1 MANIKGTKFNDTLLG
16 TSKSDKIDG
25 KRGSDVIYGNGGNDR
40 LEGNDGNDVIVGGT
54 GKDEI
59 DGGKGFDTAVYSGSF
74 FDYTIVEKGRCD
86 DRVIVSDSVAGRDG
100 TDTLRKV
107 EALQFSDVTIRL
119 DQNNAAIVRNDSAI
133 TNENSSVVISVLA
146 NDVDFEGDTLAI
158 TAIAG
163 QAIAPGGSVTL
174 ASGAIVT
181 LNLNGTITYDPN
193 GAFEDLNVG
202 GPAGAENFTY
212 TVTDSHGAS
221 RNGSVQVAVTGV
233 NDAPVAQDGNASGQ
247 EDNPIAGSAVATD
260 VDNSAAQLAYS
271 VVDGPD
277 HGTLAFNTD
286 GTFVYTPFDD
296 FNGPDS
302 FTFKAN
308 DGSADSNVGTVNLA
322 VAPVDDIFY
331 FADAQ
336 LDPSATK
343 APLKPNDMIVG
354 SGIPANHFGIVHN
367 ADAGVELGLK
377 VHHRFDVGNPNIL
390 HSDADGYAD
399 GELHF
404 QVPSGGTAT
413 RAAWNFDFSIATGLD
428 GEATGLSDFTFKLM
442 IDVDKG
448 AGTNF
453 RVLELGSVGTGS
465 ANTHWTDVT
474 NPMTPTAVI
483 GDDAGVANKVT
494 QNSENFG
501 FGFIRPFIDD
511 DPIAPGVQTYNFG
524 AGEFDIVLEAY
535 QGLNLLASNH
545 IVVEVL

>member
-1 MANIKGTKFNDTLLG
+1 MATIKGTNRNDTLNG

-25 KRGSDVIYGNGGNDR
+25 KRGSDVIYGNGGNDKID
-40 LEGNDGNDVIVGGT
+40 GDDGNDTIVGGA

-74 FDYTIVEKGRCD
+74 FDYIIEERGRCD
-86 DRVIVSDSVAGRDG
+86 DRVTVSDKVAGRDG
-100 TDTLRKV
+100 TDTLTRV
-107 EALQFSDVTIRL
+107 EALQFNDVTIRL
-119 DQNNAAIVRNDSAI
+119 DKNNAAITRDDSAS
-133 TNENSSVVISVLA
+133 TNEDSSVVINVLA
-146 NDVDFEGDTLAI
+146 NDVDFEGDRLKI
-158 TAIAG
+158 TAIDG
-163 QAIAPGGSVTL
+163 QAIALGGSVTL
-174 ASGAIVT
+174 ASGAVVT
-181 LNLNGTITYDPN
+181 LNLNGKLTYDPS
-193 GAFEDLNVG
+193 GAFDGLNVG
-202 GPAGAENFTY
+202 GPAGTETFSY

-221 RNGSVQVAVTGV
+221 RDGDVQVSVTGV
-233 NDAPVAQDGNASGQ
+233 NDAPVAQDGSASGD
-247 EDNPIAGSAVATD
+247 EDTPIAGSAVATD
-260 VDNSAAQLAYS
+260 VDNSAVQLTYS
-271 VVDGPD
+271 IVDGPD

-296 FNGPDS
+296 FNGADS

-308 DGSADSNVGTVNLA
+308 DGSADSNVATVNLI
-322 VAPVDDIFY
+322 VDPVDDIFY
-331 FADAQ
+331 FADGT

-343 APLKPNDMIVG
+343 APAKPNEMIAG

-367 ADAGVELGLK
+367 ADAGIELGLK
-377 VHHRFDVGNPNIL
+377 VHHRFDVNNPNIL

-428 GEATGLSDFTFKLM
+428 GEATGLSDFTFRLLV
-442 IDVDKG
+442 DVDKG
-448 AGTNF
+448 TGTDF
-453 RVLELGSVGTGS
+453 RVLELGAGGTGS

-474 NPMTPTAVI
+474 NPGSPTLVV
-483 GDDAGVANKVT
+483 GDDAGVANQVT

-511 DPIAPGVQTYNFG
+511 DPVAPGIQTYNFG

-535 QGLNLLASNH
+535 QGLDLLASNR

>member
-1 MANIKGTKFNDTLLG
+1 MATIKGTNRNDTLNG

-25 KRGSDVIYGNGGNDR
+25 NRGSDVIYGNGGNDR
-40 LEGNDGNDVIVGGT
+40 IDGDDGNDIIVGGA

-74 FDYTIVEKGRCD
+74 FDYIIDERGRCD
-86 DRVIVSDSVAGRDG
+86 DRIVVSDKVAGRDG
-100 TDTLRKV
+100 TDTLRNV
-107 EALQFSDVTIRL
+107 EALQFNDVTIRL
-119 DQNNAAIVRNDSAI
+119 DKNNAAIVRNDFAS
-133 TNENSSVVISVLA
+133 TNENSSVVISALA
-146 NDVDFEGDTLAI
+146 NDVDFEGDKLKI
-158 TAIAG
+158 TAIDG
-163 QAIAPGGSVTL
+163 HAIAPGGSVTL
-174 ASGAIVT
+174 ASGAVVT
-181 LNLNGTITYDPN
+181 LHLNGTITYNPS
-193 GAFEDLNVG
+193 GAFDDLNAG
-202 GPAGAENFTY
+202 GPAGVENFSY

-221 RNGSVQVAVTGV
+221 RDGNVQVSVTGV
-233 NDAPVAQDGNASGQ
+233 NDAPVAQDGSASGQ
-247 EDNPIAGSAVATD
+247 EDNPIAGSAAATD
-260 VDNSAAQLAYS
+260 VDNSAAQLTYS

-296 FNGPDS
+296 FNGADS

-308 DGSADSNVGTVNLA
+308 DGSADSNVATVNLA
-322 VAPVDDIFY
+322 VAPVDDIFC
-331 FADAQ
+331 FADAK

-343 APLKPNDMIVG
+343 APVKPNDMIAG
-354 SGIPANHFGIVHN
+354 SGIPADHFGIVHN
-367 ADAGVELGLK
+367 TDAGVELGLK
-377 VHHRFDVGNPNIL
+377 VHQRFDVNNPNIL

-428 GEATGLSDFTFKLM
+428 GEATGLSDFTFKLK

-448 AGTNF
+448 AGTDF
-453 RVLELGSVGTGS
+453 RVLELGAGGSGT

-474 NPMTPTAVI
+474 NPITPTIVV

-494 QNSENFG
+494 QNSENVG
-501 FGFIRPFIDD
+501 FTFIRSFIDD

-535 QGLNLLASNH
+535 QGMDLLASNR